1 MTDIPTNWVTKV
13 IDNSIE
19 RMADRITS
27 DSKSSFKSIKE
38 DFINGVLND
47 DTFKA
52 NRKKTLCAE
61 DFWYILLFMLGF
73 SENEE
78 D

>member
-27 DSKSSFKSIKE
+27 ESNSSFKSIKE

-47 DTFKA
+47 DVFKA
-52 NRKKTLCAE
+52 NRKKTLRAE